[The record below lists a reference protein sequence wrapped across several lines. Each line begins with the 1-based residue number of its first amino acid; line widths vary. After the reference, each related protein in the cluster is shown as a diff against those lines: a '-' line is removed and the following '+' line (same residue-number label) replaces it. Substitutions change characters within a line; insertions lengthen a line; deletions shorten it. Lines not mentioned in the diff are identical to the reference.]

1 MGIHQLDKKLL
12 KRIFNQI
19 SGKVEKEE
27 ELIPE
32 IAIKGSGHIW
42 CLDPSQNRIIR
53 ITRGIKCYILNE
65 TKDELNRFLVYT
77 INNDVI
83 LIEEEELIYTGY
95 D

>member
-1 MGIHQLDKKLL
+1 MGIRKIDKKLL

-19 SGKVEKEE
+19 SGKVEEEE

-32 IAIKGSGHIW
+32 MAIKGSGYIW
-42 CLDPSQNRIIR
+42 CFDPSQNQIIR
-53 ITRGIKCYILNE
+53 VARGIKCYILNE
-65 TKDELNRFLVYT
+65 AQDELNRFLVYT

-83 LIEEEELIYTGY
+83 LIEEEELIFTGY